1 MKQIENPI
9 DFCVVLPDNR
19 RTFDLLQSSVVALAK
34 SQDHRVIYGVF
45 CVWWLCNAVRRWL
58 HLGIPC
64 YTSEL
69 KQGRWAK
76 DRAEWLGRKSQK
88 SVRCDAMTWL
98 RRGSYPQAER
108 KLGFDSV
115 RLCFAQTFTKEELM
129 RICKCGG
136 IVRQHNLTNN
146 REAWT
151 CNACKR
157 YEIVEL
163 DIEDKEWILEQLKG
177 VKEAE

>member
-1 MKQIENPI
+1 
-9 DFCVVLPDNR
+9 
-19 RTFDLLQSSVVALAK
+19 
-34 SQDHRVIYGVF
+34 
-45 CVWWLCNAVRRWL
+45 
-58 HLGIPC
+58 
-64 YTSEL
+64 
-69 KQGRWAK
+69 
-76 DRAEWLGRKSQK
+76 
-88 SVRCDAMTWL
+88 MTWL

-157 YEIVEL
+157 YEVVEL
-163 DIEDKEWILEQLKG
+163 DEEDEEWIFEQLKG